1 MTRAVV
7 TQGRPP
13 LAIHLSTQPKPS
25 PGTVRAVV
33 LGLAVLSLL
42 HFRVLRHS
50 VFRTPSRCVLVL
62 CSCVAASVV
71 FLRFLV
77 STDPALRSSACHAA
91 QSTTPLEFSCTDDSL
106 SETMSHLRA
115 VLPLPTWRDVVAL
128 APKHGM
134 MAWMVRA
141 IDVLEPGAKYVG
153 LCLGAALLVLPEA
166 LQRAIH
172 TLLRRAFRHPAGKAA
187 LALAVSSIALVVW
200 LAHAR
205 GGGGDDDNGLTA
217 ELLGYWALS
226 SLVGFLFVQAVWP
239 HLFRVAFFALAP
251 AYMVGGAILFYK
263 ALVVFLHES
272 CGAALPVSLGLTL
285 VLFYAHGWDCTKAFG
300 AYVLWKSLA
309 CFTVPFYS
317 LPTFFSFVY
326 WWTSSLTTTIFSA
339 LTHLASSTTSS
350 SSSATSSS
358 SSSSFT
364 STHLSMPWTT
374 LDALFLLY
382 FVGVALTA
390 VLNSLAALALLAAQR
405 QLAYSSTTQHHHHDA
420 PPPVDLDHHHPKRD

>member
-1 MTRAVV
+1 
-7 TQGRPP
+7 
-13 LAIHLSTQPKPS
+13 
-25 PGTVRAVV
+25 
-33 LGLAVLSLL
+33 
-42 HFRVLRHS
+42 
-50 VFRTPSRCVLVL
+50 
-62 CSCVAASVV
+62 
-71 FLRFLV
+71 
-77 STDPALRSSACHAA
+77 
-91 QSTTPLEFSCTDDSL
+91 
-106 SETMSHLRA
+106 
-115 VLPLPTWRDVVAL
+115 
-128 APKHGM
+128 M

-172 TLLRRAFRHPAGKAA
+172 TLLRRALRHPAGKVRSCHSPCAVCACACQLCVVCCVLSFVHRKRSHVSAQAA
-187 LALAVSSIALVVW
+187 LALAVSSIALVPW

-285 VLFYAHGWDCTKAFG
+285 ALFYAHGWDCTKAFG

-339 LTHLASSTTSS
+339 LTHLASATTTS

-358 SSSSFT
+358 SSST
-364 STHLSMPWTT
+364 STHLSMPWST

-390 VLNSLAALALLAAQR
+390 LLNSLAALALLAAQR
-405 QLAYSSTTQHHHHDA
+405 HPEADPTTQHHRHHDA
-420 PPPVDLDHHHPKRD
+420 PPPVDLDQHHHPKRD